1 VIFEAKS
8 LSFCAAF
15 IESIPLKSKLL
26 IHLSMKSIPLHRC
39 VQQARRVAAAR
50 PRVGELAANLQT
62 STAAHIK
69 GLHRHHSRS
78 AAQHLILHTS
88 YFARLM
94 LSTGA
99 IYKARSVP

>member
-1 VIFEAKS
+1 MAKS
-8 LSFCAAF
+8 PSFCAAF
-15 IESIPLKSKLL
+15 IESRPLKSKLL

-69 GLHRHHSRS
+69 GLHRHHSQS
-78 AAQHLILHTS
+78 AAAFD
-88 YFARLM
+88 FAYIIFRPVD
-94 LSTGA
+94 A
-99 IYKARSVP
+99 FHRCHI